1 MYAVGI
7 PDDPH
12 LAETFY
18 EQDEFASDS
27 DGDDDMQSMCSN
39 LQSVLFDATCEYY
52 LPDSS
57 CFLNIVYITRCRVKL
72 NVSPPGCATSHYEQ
86 NSVLKIKPAKIGC
99 RVNIL
104 RWIEKLVTDYSSPTL
119 KIGQR
124 SVQ

>member
-57 CFLNIVYITRCRVKL
+57 CFLTIVYIIRYSVKL
-72 NVSPPGCATSHYEQ
+72 NVSPPGCATTHYVR
-86 NSVLKIKPAKIGC
+86 NLVLKIKPAKIGC

-104 RWIEKLVTDYSSPTL
+104 
-119 KIGQR
+119 
-124 SVQ
+124 